1 MIYEIDTSK
10 PTQLDWRA
18 KGVDRIL
25 QNIRNLIST
34 WRYEIAYNRTQGIDP
49 SLLDKPPNIAAALYI
64 SEIYRVVS
72 EYEPRATVQ
81 EVTYL
86 GVDKEGHMQFKV
98 VVEI

>member
-1 MIYEIDTSK
+1 MTYEIDTSK
-10 PTQLDWRA
+10 PTPLNWRA
-18 KGVDRIL
+18 KGADRIL
-25 QNIRNLIST
+25 QNVLNLIST

-49 SLLDKPPNIAAALYI
+49 SLLDRPPDTAAALYI
-64 SEIYRVVS
+64 AEIYRVVS